1 MIRSNLCDYS
11 DAYILASETIK
22 IAGQGNDDAAK
33 QLDEAIRGVIFKNF
47 VSFTKCIS
55 TINNTQIDNAADIEN
70 VMLLYNLIEYSHNYS
85 KTSWS
90 LW

>member
-11 DAYILASETIK
+11 DAYILVSETIK
-22 IAGQGNDDAAK
+22 IAGQGNDYAAK
-33 QLDEAIRGVIFKNF
+33 QLDEAIRRVIFKNF

-55 TINNTQIDNAADIEN
+55 TINNTQIDNAVDIEN
-70 VMLLYNLIEYSHNYS
+70 EMLLYNLIEYSHNYS

>member
-1 MIRSNLCDYS
+1 MRRSNLCDYS
-11 DAYILASETIK
+11 DAYILVSETIK
-22 IAGQGNDDAAK
+22 ITGQGNHDAAK

-47 VSFTKCIS
+47 VSFTKCVS
-55 TINNTQIDNAADIEN
+55 TINNTQIDNAVDIET
-70 VMLLYNLIEYSHNYS
+70 VMLLYNLIEYSDNYS